1 MKIVIVGLIV
11 RTGRAFEVRVI
22 DDHDLTK
29 RKFTYGNL
37 KQARRAAAAWSAAY
51 GDCPV
56 IDQTEGR
63 KP

>member
-1 MKIVIVGLIV
+1 MKIVIVGTN
-11 RTGRAFEVRVI
+11 RMFGVRVI
-22 DDHDLTK
+22 NERGLAI

-37 KQARRAAAAWSAAY
+37 EQARRAAVAWSAAY